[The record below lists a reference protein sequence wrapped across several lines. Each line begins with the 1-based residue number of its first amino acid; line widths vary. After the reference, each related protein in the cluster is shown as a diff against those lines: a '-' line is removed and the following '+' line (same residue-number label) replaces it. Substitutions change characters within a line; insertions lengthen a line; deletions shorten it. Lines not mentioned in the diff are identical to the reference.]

1 MKLQD
6 SKIVTNKVRYLTVG
20 GFNTVVGYFIGVFGY
35 MIFHDYLPLVMI
47 GVISNI
53 LAISFSFVTYK
64 LFVFQTQGRWLT
76 EYLKSY
82 IVYGSSALLG
92 IGLLWLLVGQL
103 TVSIWFAQGIIIIFT
118 IIVSYLGH
126 SRFTFRRA

>member
-103 TVSIWFAQGIIIIFT
+103 TVSIWFAKGIIIIFT

>member
-1 MKLQD
+1 
-6 SKIVTNKVRYLTVG
+6 
-20 GFNTVVGYFIGVFGY
+20 
-35 MIFHDYLPLVMI
+35 MI

-103 TVSIWFAQGIIIIFT
+103 MVSIWIAQGIIIIIT

>member
-1 MKLQD
+1 MKLQN
-6 SKIVTNKVRYLTVG
+6 SKLVTNKVRYLTVG

-64 LFVFQTQGRWLT
+64 LFVFQTQGRWIT

-82 IVYGSSALLG
+82 VVYGSSALLG

-103 TVSIWFAQGIIIIFT
+103 TVSIWFAQGIIIIIT
-118 IIVSYLGH
+118 ITVSYLGH